1 MLTKPRRFLLWLI
14 PFLLLFRFFAQ
25 LVVLFLFSQKEKKE
39 AKESERQTQ
48 IYAENANQA
57 NLATKKL
64 YDELSKYI
72 QHQHA
77 IDAQVELKNKIRSY
91 IAKNQNSRTQCI
103 ADFVGL
109 SKEEAFQLLL
119 DMMHTDRTIRGSGRC
134 TVERID
140 DILWATM

>member
-1 MLTKPRRFLLWLI
+1 MI

-25 LVVLFLFSQKEKKE
+25 LVVLFLFFSLKKKRRKQKKVNVKL
-39 AKESERQTQ
+39 KSMLKMPIRQ
-48 IYAENANQA
+48 

-72 QHQHA
+72 QHQHV

>member
-1 MLTKPRRFLLWLI
+1 MNVKLKSMLKMPI
-14 PFLLLFRFFAQ
+14 
-25 LVVLFLFSQKEKKE
+25 
-39 AKESERQTQ
+39 RQ
-48 IYAENANQA
+48 
-57 NLATKKL
+57 TKKL

>member
-1 MLTKPRRFLLWLI
+1 MVDTLSLIVSILCAVGSFISFLL
-14 PFLLLFRFFAQ
+14 A
-25 LVVLFLFSQKEKKE
+25 QKEKKE

-72 QHQHA
+72 QHQHV

-103 ADFVGL
+103 
-109 SKEEAFQLLL
+109 EEAFQLLL

>member
-1 MLTKPRRFLLWLI
+1 MVDTLSLIVSILCAVGSFISFLL
-14 PFLLLFRFFAQ
+14 A
-25 LVVLFLFSQKEKKE
+25 QKEKKE

-72 QHQHA
+72 QHQHV

-119 DMMHTDRTIRGSGRC
+119 DMMHTDPYNSRLRS
-134 TVERID
+134 
-140 DILWATM
+140 LHS

>member
-1 MLTKPRRFLLWLI
+1 MVDTISLIVSILCAIGSFISFVLT
-14 PFLLLFRFFAQ
+14 
-25 LVVLFLFSQKEKKE
+25 QKEKKE

-64 YDELSKYI
+64 YYELSEYI
-72 QHQHA
+72 QRQCT
-77 IDAQVELKNKIRSY
+77 IDAQTELKNKIRSY

-109 SKEEAFQLLL
+109 SKEETFQLLS

>member
-1 MLTKPRRFLLWLI
+1 MVDTLSLIVSILCAVGSFISFLL
-14 PFLLLFRFFAQ
+14 A
-25 LVVLFLFSQKEKKE
+25 QKEKKE

-72 QHQHA
+72 QHQHV

-91 IAKNQNSRTQCI
+91 IAKNQNSCTQCI

>member
-1 MLTKPRRFLLWLI
+1 MVDTLSLIVSILCAVGSFISFLL
-14 PFLLLFRFFAQ
+14 A
-25 LVVLFLFSQKEKKE
+25 QKEKKE

-91 IAKNQNSRTQCI
+91 IAKIKI
-103 ADFVGL
+103 AVRNVL
-109 SKEEAFQLLL
+109 PILL
-119 DMMHTDRTIRGSGRC
+119 DLVKRKPSSC
-134 TVERID
+134 S
-140 DILWATM
+140 

>member
-1 MLTKPRRFLLWLI
+1 MFILTL
-14 PFLLLFRFFAQ
+14 
-25 LVVLFLFSQKEKKE
+25 
-39 AKESERQTQ
+39 ERQTQ

-72 QHQHA
+72 QHQHV